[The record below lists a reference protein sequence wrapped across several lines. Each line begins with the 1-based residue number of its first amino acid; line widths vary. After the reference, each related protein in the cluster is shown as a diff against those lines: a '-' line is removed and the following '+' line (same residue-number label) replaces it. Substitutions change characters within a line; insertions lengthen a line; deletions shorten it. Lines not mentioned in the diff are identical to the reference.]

1 MSEQLQQSDR
11 LGPGVWKILSVVVLG
26 SFLSTLDA
34 TVVNVSLSSLAAELH
49 TRLSVIQWVSSG
61 YLLALALMLP
71 LNGWLVER
79 IGTKRLYLIC
89 FSGFTLASAL
99 CALSW
104 SANSLVG
111 FRVLQGVSGGLMA
124 PMAQL
129 VIARVAGKNLV
140 RVMGYVAVPILLG
153 PLLGP
158 VIAGAI
164 LQYASWRW
172 LFLIN
177 LPIGALAVT
186 LASCFLPDDHD
197 RRVGHRELDLIGF
210 FLLSPGLVLFLYG
223 SEHLGE
229 NAGMAA
235 LLLSVILLAAFF
247 RKALRDGERAIID
260 LQLFGS
266 RSFAASAL
274 TQFTTNGLSFAGL
287 MLIPAYLT
295 RAAGQSA
302 STTGWLMA
310 PMGLGMIC
318 TYPSLGRWT
327 KRFGIRRTSAG
338 GASLALLGT
347 LILLYLS
354 GHHLNLTILAGAL
367 FMRGMGMS
375 AVGVPSISA
384 AYAAVR
390 MEDLPMATTSLNIV
404 QRLGGPTLTTFC
416 ATLLGW
422 RLAVA
427 HSHSGEASAFTISFI
442 LLFCL
447 HALLICAA
455 LRLPRSLDEAGEQPL
470 REEPA
475 AILEMTE

>member
-1 MSEQLQQSDR
+1 
-11 LGPGVWKILSVVVLG
+11 
-26 SFLSTLDA
+26 
-34 TVVNVSLSSLAAELH
+34 
-49 TRLSVIQWVSSG
+49 
-61 YLLALALMLP
+61 
-71 LNGWLVER
+71 
-79 IGTKRLYLIC
+79 
-89 FSGFTLASAL
+89 
-99 CALSW
+99 
-104 SANSLVG
+104 
-111 FRVLQGVSGGLMA
+111 
-124 PMAQL
+124 
-129 VIARVAGKNLV
+129 
-140 RVMGYVAVPILLG
+140 
-153 PLLGP
+153 
-158 VIAGAI
+158 
-164 LQYASWRW
+164 
-172 LFLIN
+172 
-177 LPIGALAVT
+177 
-186 LASCFLPDDHD
+186 
-197 RRVGHRELDLIGF
+197 
-210 FLLSPGLVLFLYG
+210 
-223 SEHLGE
+223 
-229 NAGMAA
+229 
-235 LLLSVILLAAFF
+235 
-247 RKALRDGERAIID
+247 
-260 LQLFGS
+260 
-266 RSFAASAL
+266 
-274 TQFTTNGLSFAGL
+274 
-287 MLIPAYLT
+287 
-295 RAAGQSA
+295 
-302 STTGWLMA
+302 MA

-427 HSHSGEASAFTISFI
+427 HSHSGEASAFTISFV

>member
-1 MSEQLQQSDR
+1 LPEQLQQSEG
-11 LGPGVWKILSVVVLG
+11 LGPGVWKILLVVVLG

-34 TVVNVSLSSLAAELH
+34 TVVNVSLSSLSAQLH
-49 TRLSVIQWVSSG
+49 TRLSVIQWVTSG

-79 IGTKRLYLIC
+79 IGTKRLYVLCI
-89 FSGFTLASAL
+89 SGFTLASAL

-104 SANSLVG
+104 SANSLIG
-111 FRVLQGVSGGLMA
+111 FRVLQGASGGLMA

-197 RRVGHRELDLIGF
+197 RGVDHRELDLIGL

-223 SEHLGE
+223 SEHMRE
-229 NAGMAA
+229 HAGMAA

-247 RKALRDGERAIID
+247 RKALRDGERALID

-266 RSFAASAL
+266 RSFAASAV
-274 TQFTTNGLSFAGL
+274 TQFTANGLSFAGL
-287 MLIPAYLT
+287 MPIPAYLT
-295 RAAGQSA
+295 RAAGQAA

-338 GASLALLGT
+338 GASLAFLGN

-354 GHHLNLTILAGAL
+354 GHHLNLTIPQFSPHPLHMPFLSCFHSIISEWHSCLGL
-367 FMRGMGMS
+367 F
-375 AVGVPSISA
+375 
-384 AYAAVR
+384 
-390 MEDLPMATTSLNIV
+390 LNICPV
-404 QRLGGPTLTTFC
+404 ANSLELHGLRIQTSCLPEFHRWSLG
-416 ATLLGW
+416 
-422 RLAVA
+422 
-427 HSHSGEASAFTISFI
+427 
-442 LLFCL
+442 
-447 HALLICAA
+447 
-455 LRLPRSLDEAGEQPL
+455 
-470 REEPA
+470 
-475 AILEMTE
+475 

>member
-1 MSEQLQQSDR
+1 MPEQLHQSER
-11 LGPGVWKILSVVVLG
+11 LGPEVWKILWVVVLG

-177 LPIGALAVT
+177 LPIGVLAVT

-197 RRVGHRELDLIGF
+197 RRVDHRELDLIGF

-223 SEHLGE
+223 SEHMSE
-229 NAGMAA
+229 HAGMAA

-247 RKALRDGERAIID
+247 RKALRDGERALID

-266 RSFAASAL
+266 RSFVASAL
-274 TQFTTNGLSFAGL
+274 TQFTANGLSFAGL
-287 MLIPAYLT
+287 MLIPAYLI

-327 KRFGIRRTSAG
+327 KRFGIRRTSGG

-354 GHHLNLTILAGAL
+354 GHHLNLTIFAGAL

-375 AVGVPSISA
+375 AVGIPSISA

-390 MEDLPMATTSLNIV
+390 KEDLPMATTSLNIV

-427 HSHSGEASAFTISFI
+427 HSHSGVANAFTISFV

-447 HALLICAA
+447 HALLICAT
-455 LRLPRSLDEAGEQPL
+455 LRLPRSLDEAGEQHL